1 MTIFANNLIYIME
14 YNEKEVER
22 LVKELKEKPNLFLYD
37 YNLTDLVRY
46 LLIKVEYLENKL
58 NKK

>member
-1 MTIFANNLIYIME
+1 ME

-46 LLIKVEYLENKL
+46 LLLKVENLENKL
-58 NKK
+58 K